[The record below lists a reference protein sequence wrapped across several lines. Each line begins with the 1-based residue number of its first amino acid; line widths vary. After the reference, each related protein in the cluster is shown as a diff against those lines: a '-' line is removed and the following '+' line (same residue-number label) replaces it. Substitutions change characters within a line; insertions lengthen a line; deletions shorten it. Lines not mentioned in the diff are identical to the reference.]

1 MSATEVA
8 ESVNSGNKGK
18 RVKHN
23 KGKAKLSAEEKADR
37 AAKND
42 GDKNEDDNALAAKL
56 QEQAAQ
62 RKADKKAKRAAAI
75 AAVAGIKKA
84 NSIGAAD
91 VAAPV
96 SFDFMQMQAPKDA
109 EAPTNNSLSKSSNWD
124 PTRHTWFAQKY

>member
-56 QEQAAQ
+56 
-62 RKADKKAKRAAAI
+62 
-75 AAVAGIKKA
+75 
-84 NSIGAAD
+84 
-91 VAAPV
+91 
-96 SFDFMQMQAPKDA
+96 
-109 EAPTNNSLSKSSNWD
+109 
-124 PTRHTWFAQKY
+124 